1 MQGSR
6 TLLSLYN
13 GKQGTE
19 ISLEHKH
26 LSFYLLRQVTGNT
39 KTLSQKSTNNTLV
52 MILRVMLYLEKAIG
66 TCDRNTY
73 CWRIVRMTKI
83 REACYWRIANGYLI
97 KRRSNQSCMT
107 VRRSE
112 GGYIWEWVI
121 NNIDLDKRLVLV
133 CYIYALFTS
142 LVRYGILVLAIKYH

>member
-73 CWRIVRMTKI
+73 C
-83 REACYWRIANGYLI
+83 
-97 KRRSNQSCMT
+97 
-107 VRRSE
+107 
-112 GGYIWEWVI
+112 
-121 NNIDLDKRLVLV
+121 
-133 CYIYALFTS
+133 
-142 LVRYGILVLAIKYH
+142 